1 MSFRHLAIFCALAGV
16 AGCASVRPADTRL
29 PAGYE
34 APAQAAAEVDLAQ
47 WWTAFGD
54 PQLTGLIE
62 EALANSPD
70 ARSAAARLEEARALR
85 SGALTRFLPQGNLV
99 GTGRK
104 TDSEVTDLET
114 EGEAP
119 PTGVPGF
126 TLGGETETYALN
138 FDVSWEVDLF
148 GRIFAARR
156 AANAELAAARF
167 SYEGARASL
176 AANVADSYFQAR
188 GLAIQLEDARRTAAI
203 RRGLLDISARRVEIG
218 IAAGQDADR
227 IAGDLSQAEAQVA
240 SLEAEL
246 QAQRRTLLVLVGRGI
261 DPIASLPV
269 DASIS
274 APPPVPATLPGE
286 LLARR
291 PDVREAE
298 QRMVSATGQVQLANR
313 ALFPTINFTP
323 GVGLSK
329 SVQPGLEFS
338 TRNWSIGG
346 NVTVPVLDI
355 PRLLSEIDA
364 SGARAEQAVIAYE
377 KAVQTAFSEAE
388 SALVRLDA
396 DRRGVALLTEGE
408 RRAQRAYN
416 ASKIGYDAGLQDLQ
430 STLNNEAAWRATR
443 SQLTAAQ
450 VQAARRAVQ
459 AYKALGGGWPAETIP
474 PGTRAR

>member
-1 MSFRHLAIFCALAGV
+1 MSIRYLAIVCALAGL

-29 PAGYE
+29 PVAYE
-34 APAQAAAEVDLAQ
+34 APAEAAADVDIAQ
-47 WWTAFGD
+47 WWTAFND
-54 PQLTGLIE
+54 PQLTELVQ
-62 EALANSPD
+62 EALARSPD
-70 ARSAAARLEEARALR
+70 ARSAAARLEEARAQR
-85 SGALTRFLPQGNLV
+85 SGALTRFLPQGALV
-99 GTGRK
+99 GSGRK
-104 TDSEVTDLET
+104 ADSEVTDLKGASEL
-114 EGEAP
+114 
-119 PTGVPGF
+119 PTDIPGF
-126 TLGGETETYALN
+126 SLGGETENYGLN

-156 AANAELAAARF
+156 AANAEMAAARF
-167 SYEGARASL
+167 NYEGARASL

-188 GLAIQLEDARRTAAI
+188 GLAIQLADARRTAEI
-203 RRGLLDISARRVEIG
+203 RRRLLEVSAKRVEIG

-227 IAGDLSQAEAQVA
+227 IAGDLAQADAQVA
-240 SLEAEL
+240 SLEAQL
-246 QAQRRTLLVLVGRGI
+246 QAQTRTLLVLVGRGI

-269 DASIS
+269 APTIS
-274 APPPVPATLPGE
+274 APPPVPATLPGD

-298 QRMVSATGQVQLANR
+298 QRVVSATGQAQLANR
-313 ALFPTINFTP
+313 ALFPTVTLTP

-329 SVQPGLEFS
+329 VVQPGVEYS

-346 NVTVPVLDI
+346 NVSVPVLDI
-355 PRLLSEIDA
+355 PRLLSEIRV
-364 SGARAEQAVIAYE
+364 SGARGEQAVIAYE
-377 KAVQTAFSEAE
+377 KAVQTAFAEAE
-388 SALVRLDA
+388 NALVQLDA

-408 RRAQRAYN
+408 RRAERAYN

-459 AYKALGGGWPAETIP
+459 AYKALGGGWPAEALP
-474 PGTRAR
+474 PGTRAK

>member
-1 MSFRHLAIFCALAGV
+1 MPFRHLAICCALAGL

-29 PAGYE
+29 PAAYE
-34 APAQAAAEVDLAQ
+34 APAEATAEVDLAQ
-47 WWTAFGD
+47 WWTAFND
-54 PQLTGLIE
+54 PQLTELVQQ
-62 EALANSPD
+62 ALANSPD

-85 SGALTRFLPQGNLV
+85 SGALTRFLPQGNLI

-104 TDSEVTDLET
+104 TDSTVTDLESDT
-114 EGEAP
+114 SIP
-119 PTGVPGF
+119 PNTPGF
-126 TLGGETETYALN
+126 SLGGETENYGLN

-156 AANAELAAARF
+156 AANAEIAAARF
-167 SYEGARASL
+167 SYEGAQASL

-203 RRGLLDISARRVEIG
+203 RRNLLDISAKRVEIG

-274 APPPVPATLPGE
+274 APPPVPATLPGD

-313 ALFPTINFTP
+313 ALFPTFNFTP
-323 GVGLSK
+323 GVGLAK
-329 SVQPGLEFS
+329 VVQPGLEYS

-346 NVTVPVLDI
+346 NVSVPVLDI
-355 PRLLSEIDA
+355 PRLLSEIDV

-377 KAVQTAFSEAE
+377 KAVQTAFAEAE

-416 ASKIGYDAGLQDLQ
+416 ASRLGFDAGLQDLQ

-459 AYKALGGGWPAETIP
+459 AYKALGGGWPAETLP
-474 PGTRAR
+474 PGARAR